1 MDLRQEIL
9 EKIIEKSADL
19 FHKTPAEFNAAT
31 RFSDLGGKSVDLVKL
46 ISVLEDKY
54 EVEISFMEFR
64 RKKTFGE
71 AAHFVAGLLGG

>member
-9 EKIIEKSADL
+9 EMIIAKTADQ
-19 FHKTPAEFNAAT
+19 FHKAPAEFNPAT
-31 RFSDLGGKSVDLVKL
+31 KFADLGGKSVDLVKL

-71 AAHFVAGLLGG
+71 AVDFVAGLLGS

>member
-9 EKIIEKSADL
+9 ETIIGKTADQ
-19 FHKTPAEFNAAT
+19 FHKTPAEFDSTTKFA
-31 RFSDLGGKSVDLVKL
+31 DLGGKSVDLVKL

-54 EVEISFMEFR
+54 DVQISFMEFR

-71 AAHFVAGLLGG
+71 AAGFIAGLLGG